1 MKRGNPLI
9 SFAQPL
15 VHSSIPEIP
24 LKINSRGEECS
35 QGPLPNGKIS
45 LSRTGHPPLLQVF
58 AWTVLFLTHKNQVSS
73 GGETEAVAV
82 KRSPRTAQLGNGRA
96 RSWLTRRSMLRH
108 LQLTPKGCLQM
119 LHSARKRAQ
128 PARYQETPHNTRVA
142 RHHVPYIVH

>member
-15 VHSSIPEIP
+15 IHSSIPEIL
-24 LKINSRGEECS
+24 LKIYSRGVECS
-35 QGPLPNGKIS
+35 QGPLPNSKIS
-45 LSRTGHPPLLQVF
+45 LSCTGHPPLLQVF
-58 AWTVLFLTHKNQVSS
+58 VWTVLFLTHKNQVSS

-108 LQLTPKGCLQM
+108 LQLTPKCC
-119 LHSARKRAQ
+119 HTARKRAR
-128 PARYQETPHNTRVA
+128 PARSQETPHDTRVA